1 MQQQHVGRGA
11 HAVPP
16 ARSDVAPRDV
26 LVVEDESLV
35 AMMVADGLERAG
47 YRPCGIAHT
56 EAEALRLAQETQPDF
71 AVVDLRLGEGSGLN
85 VGRALARR
93 GVTVLYASAFG
104 PSFRQEMEDSGAR
117 ACLAKPFTDADVPL
131 ALDALERLSRGR
143 APRRVPPG
151 FHLFVD

>member
-1 MQQQHVGRGA
+1 MQQQHARPQA
-11 HAVPP
+11 RSVPP
-16 ARSDVAPRDV
+16 VRSEVAPRDV

-35 AMMVADGLERAG
+35 AMMVADGLERGG

-56 EAEALRLAQETQPDF
+56 EAEALRMAEQTQPDF
-71 AVVDLRLGEGSGLN
+71 AVVDLRLGNGNGLN
-85 VGRALARR
+85 VGRALAQR
-93 GVTVLYASAFG
+93 GVTVLYASAYG

-117 ACLAKPFTDADVPL
+117 ACLAKPFTEADVPL
-131 ALDALERLSRGR
+131 ALDALEKLSEGR